1 MLTPQALE
9 RVSQAYRRG
18 YRDGYNGT
26 NVKPEYDSSTFAEY
40 DYKQGVEAGE
50 NDKKGDDRNA
60 KAHTAKMQEH
70 NKMLNEYLENLRA
83 LNALDGDQL
92 NDALAYI
99 TENGA
104 TSKHRI
110 KLNAIALTHG
120 YTYFE
125 AIKKYVDN
133 IEPFV
138 GSLAVLLT
146 HPNPAQSH

>member
-18 YRDGYNGT
+18 YHDGYNGT
-26 NVKPEYDSSTFAEY
+26 NVKPEYDKYIFPFSEF
-40 DYKQGVEAGE
+40 DYKQGIEAGE
-50 NDKKGDDRNA
+50 NDKKGDDRNV

-83 LNALDGDQL
+83 LNALDGGQL

-104 TSKHRI
+104 KSLHRI
-110 KLNAIALTHG
+110 KLNAIALNRG
-120 YTYFE
+120 YTYDE
-125 AIKKYVDN
+125 VNQQYAK
-133 IEPFV
+133 IEDFV
-138 GSLAVLLT
+138 LKTS
-146 HPNPAQSH
+146 